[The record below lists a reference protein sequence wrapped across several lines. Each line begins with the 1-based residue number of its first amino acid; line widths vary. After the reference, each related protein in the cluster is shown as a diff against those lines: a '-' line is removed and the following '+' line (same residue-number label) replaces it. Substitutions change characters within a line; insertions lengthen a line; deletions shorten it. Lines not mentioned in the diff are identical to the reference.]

1 MFGGKIEVVAEWHG
15 RIDVD
20 LLAWKAAQIG
30 TYYRSKENALLA
42 IEKNT
47 IDTITDYNKVLLS
60 EISDYYDNLYA
71 KVEIDKI
78 TNKTTKTLGFHTNT
92 STKPLIVENM
102 QGALRDDIYCERNDD
117 ACVEMDTYELKDD
130 GTYGA
135 ADGAHDDMV
144 IPRAIGLY
152 LSTKMPIP
160 KVVKEQEVKVKKI
173 VGLSSM

>member
-1 MFGGKIEVVAEWHG
+1 MYGDRIEVVAEWHG
-15 RIDVD
+15 RIDID

-30 TYYRSKENALLA
+30 MYYSSNENALLA

-60 EISDYYDNLYA
+60 EISDWYDNLYA
-71 KVEIDKI
+71 KVEFDKI
-78 TNKTTKTLGFHTNT
+78 NNKTTKTLGFHTNS

-102 QGALRDDIYCERNDD
+102 QGALRDDLYYERNDD

-130 GTYGA
+130 GKYGA

-144 IPRAIGLY
+144 IPRAIGLFI
-152 LSTKMPIP
+152 STKMPMP
-160 KVVKEQEVKVKKI
+160 KVVVKNEVKVKKVI
-173 VGLSSM
+173 GYSSM